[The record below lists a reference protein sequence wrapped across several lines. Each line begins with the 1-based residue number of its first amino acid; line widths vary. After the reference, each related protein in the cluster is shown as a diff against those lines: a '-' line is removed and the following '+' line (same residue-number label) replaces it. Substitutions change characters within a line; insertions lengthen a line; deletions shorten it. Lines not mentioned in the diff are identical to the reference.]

1 MDCMAVTDAMEVTG
15 VMADSADID
24 DIDDTE
30 DTEDTD
36 EIDDTEPI
44 DDMDG
49 IARTAGAAEMISR
62 SPPGPAPRKRIDAA
76 PDTGRVPCAA
86 GRTAPGRT
94 DGRRA
99 RRCAAGRLRR
109 SSGHD
114 LLDGPG
120 ARRSAG
126 AEMAGAAFT
135 PGKTGSMTL
144 SMNSC

>member
-1 MDCMAVTDAMEVTG
+1 MDCIDCIDCMAVTDATEVTG
-15 VMADSADID
+15 VMADSADIE
-24 DIDDTE
+24 DIDE
-30 DTEDTD
+30 
-36 EIDDTEPI
+36 I

-49 IARTAGAAEMISR
+49 IARTEGAAEMISR
-62 SPPGPAPRKRIDAA
+62 SPPGRAPRKRIDAA
-76 PDTGRVPCAA
+76 LDTGRVPCAA
-86 GRTAPGRT
+86 GRAAPGRT

-114 LLDGPG
+114 LLDGPV